1 MEEILEKAKK
11 IKSLNTKIDVEQEV
25 KREKIMPKIKV
36 VGKKNKEKDT
46 FFITEEEE
54 GEKDNSGVEEEGE

>member
-1 MEEILEKAKK
+1 
-11 IKSLNTKIDVEQEV
+11 
-25 KREKIMPKIKV
+25 MPKIKV